1 MGDVV
6 AAWRPLPHCARRSRL
21 ALSLPSS
28 QFPVAIWRDRSQDVL
43 STSLSDFFANQ
54 VTAVKWTGRA
64 LRSRNYRL
72 FFAGQGISLVG
83 TWMQR
88 VAMSWLVY
96 TLTGSPLMLGGVD
109 FAGQMTAFA
118 VGPLGGMVADR
129 FDRRRIMF
137 ATQGLAMLQA
147 CVLAYLVLTGTV
159 QVWHLFALG
168 MLLGLSNGFDMPA
181 RQAYVVEMIRD
192 KQDLPNAIAL
202 NSTIFNGA
210 RLVGPSIA
218 GVVIAATNEGTCFVL
233 NAVSYLAVIAALIAM
248 RVPPR
253 QREANPPTL
262 VAGLR
267 QGFAYAWRTRPI
279 RNTVLLIALANLAGT
294 PYSSLM
300 PVFAK
305 DILHGGPQTFGWL
318 MSCAGVG
325 AIVGALYLAS
335 RANVKGLPLLTTTA
349 SFCFALGVMAF
360 SQSTSL
366 PLSMALMLLTG
377 FGMMAQMASANTL
390 LQTSVD
396 DDKRG
401 RIMAIHMMSFTG
413 TAPFGSLWGGAAA
426 THIGAPLTVLIGGG
440 VCLLGAVGYASQ
452 LRAVQATG
460 PAAPAGGTTP

>member
-1 MGDVV
+1 
-6 AAWRPLPHCARRSRL
+6 
-21 ALSLPSS
+21 
-28 QFPVAIWRDRSQDVL
+28 VL
-43 STSLSDFFANQ
+43 STSFADFVANQ

-72 FFAGQGISLVG
+72 FFAGQGISLIG

-96 TLTGSPLMLGGVD
+96 RLTGSPFLLGSVD
-109 FAGQMTAFA
+109 FAGQITAFS
-118 VGPLGGMVADR
+118 VGPLAGMLADR
-129 FDRRRIMF
+129 LDRRRIMF
-137 ATQGLAMLQA
+137 ATQSLAMLQA
-147 CVLAYLVLTGTV
+147 CILAALVLTGTI

-168 MLLGLSNGFDMPA
+168 MLLGLANGFDMPA

-192 KQDLPNAIAL
+192 KRDLPNAIAL

-210 RLVGPSIA
+210 RLIGPSIA
-218 GVVIAATNEGTCFVL
+218 GIIIAATSEGTCFVV
-233 NAVSYLAVIAALIAM
+233 NAASYLAVIGALIAM
-248 RVPPR
+248 RVTPR
-253 QREANPPTL
+253 ERAANPPSL

-267 QGFAYAWRTRPI
+267 QGFAYAWQSRPI
-279 RNTVLLIALANLAGT
+279 RNTVVLIALANLAGT
-294 PYSSLM
+294 PYMSLM

-305 DILHGGPQTFGWL
+305 SILHGGPQTLGWL
-318 MSCAGVG
+318 MSCAGLG
-325 AIVGALYLAS
+325 AIAGSLYLAS
-335 RANVKGLPLLTTTA
+335 RANVKGLPMLTTTA

-360 SQSTSL
+360 SHSRWL

-401 RIMAIHMMSFTG
+401 RIMSIHMMSFTG

-440 VCLLGAVGYASQ
+440 LCLVGAAAYALQ
-452 LRAVQATG
+452 LRGMAPGAP
-460 PAAPAGGTTP
+460 PAADGDRP